1 MKKILVSFILALFS
15 SSMAL
20 ASFSDVESGYRYYA
34 AISYLEASSVVGGY
48 NDGTFMPDQ
57 SVNRAEALKMIL
69 SGTKVDSDELETYE
83 LPFSDLASNAWYL
96 PYINTA
102 YDMGIVSGYSDSTF
116 APEQTVNLAEALK
129 MIALASNA
137 DLTYE
142 LSEYPYEDVSSDAWF
157 APYAQYAKNLNLI
170 EPEDDGLLYPSQ
182 TLSRAELSEIIYR
195 FMYVDEN
202 NLGQFDISLNWQS
215 YQNEQGYEVKYPY
228 GWQVVTGSDGGIVL
242 WNQDE
247 GNNQA
252 GFVRQYPNSASVSIF
267 VNDNNDGM
275 SAESFFEEISSLAEY
290 DGDVSLNELTIDGL
304 SALQVYYPGD
314 AEPIMD
320 MYVYL
325 PNETV
330 LTMHGS
336 YGDGALS
343 EYSHQQIYAMEV
355 SARYVE
361 DAVTTTTDWGNIL
374 EEARSLIM
382 TEDMGNYALSLF
394 DDRYLIETDTIGV
407 GTGPV
412 DYYYSAGADVTLKY
426 ERSFDM
432 ILDIQSGQTTGF

>member
-1 MKKILVSFILALFS
+1 
-15 SSMAL
+15 
-20 ASFSDVESGYRYYA
+20 
-34 AISYLEASSVVGGY
+34 
-48 NDGTFMPDQ
+48 
-57 SVNRAEALKMIL
+57 
-69 SGTKVDSDELETYE
+69 
-83 LPFSDLASNAWYL
+83 
-96 PYINTA
+96 
-102 YDMGIVSGYSDSTF
+102 
-116 APEQTVNLAEALK
+116 
-129 MIALASNA
+129 
-137 DLTYE
+137 
-142 LSEYPYEDVSSDAWF
+142 
-157 APYAQYAKNLNLI
+157 
-170 EPEDDGLLYPSQ
+170 
-182 TLSRAELSEIIYR
+182 
-195 FMYVDEN
+195 MYVDEN

-252 GFVRQYPNSASVSIF
+252 GFVRQYPNAASVSIF
-267 VNDNNDGM
+267 VNDNDDGM
-275 SAESFFEEISSLAEY
+275 SSGSFFDEITSLMQY
-290 DGDVSLNELTIDGL
+290 DGGVTVNELIIDGL
-304 SALQVYYPGD
+304 SALQVYYSGG
-314 AEPIMD
+314 AEPVID

-325 PNETV
+325 PNDTV

-336 YGDGALS
+336 YGDGALA
-343 EYSHQQIYAMEV
+343 EHSHKQIYALEV

-361 DAVTTTTDWGNIL
+361 DAVTTTTDWENIL